1 MVLKPTKSFLTE
13 AFTNNSFGDRAT
25 DFGLK
30 AGLENSYSYL
40 YRLQRTL
47 IPYEEYF
54 YTTRN
59 QIYSYDYD
67 ENGNKYYYT
76 EVIRNEYGIKVKK
89 KIPVKYPE
97 LGDFYFDDDRRVCM
111 NIGAQL
117 IKYDQRSRYRDPDI
131 GEVDYYGKEIT
142 LYEMISNPKIFH
154 QIPVILIDNKVL
166 RDFSVKIYEDHF
178 VLILTT
184 REKTVSKIKENDY
197 YMKATLGWEFIH
209 ELVAVNGT
217 RKNEFDE
224 QHQESLYTYHTTVVQ
239 MIENTYENELVTKKV
254 YKDNIVGNKYIETG
268 IGTGEFYLYLKNGNN
283 YNIKTEESTSTPVI
297 YTESQAKIG
306 STLETKQRIGW
317 LDITTNKS
325 QFTDENGKWT
335 LKKSLIRNAKV
346 YGTGNTYEF
355 FDMYTEED
363 GCYFATVFIGNER
376 LGGTL
381 LDVDVDGDNVIIDC
395 DKKTNNDINLGDTT
409 QITIRFIFYHYLH
422 KHSGFRG
429 KYITTHE
436 KEVNLSDEAW
446 SDIFMIQ
453 KEELE
458 DYEMAI
464 PKENMILF
472 RVNKS
477 DYHENDNNDTWYLIS
492 NDNTRCFYS
501 NLFQLRNTQ
510 ETYIRN
516 IDVNSDRY
524 GYYYTED
531 GKRYTSNDEYV
542 GNEDITKSEYLKLKK
557 EPGKEYE
564 VLTRYKL
571 GSVTPDDKV
580 RVYYFY
586 YPGYDLK
593 YENMY
598 KFFYV
603 YLYCKW
609 GKGSERN
616 LPLDQVINTI
626 LFEEMNLENEFPDL
640 DPSLF
645 DDKVTSKE
653 AVIELLDGAF
663 DPDIEDVTKLSSTIY
678 DFFLSDRTTIEWIQQ
693 LQDSGIANVYF
704 GDDAVYNEAELLARI
719 IYDFTLVFNFI
730 VLREIYHYH
739 YDDVDYL
746 LNIDNKVKPFAKDM
760 TAIEY
765 KVKRLKDFISDD
777 PEVLRKYV
785 LRQNKVSK
793 KYDFTFSGEDR
804 PAYTLTENTKEKIPE
819 SYLFTFERMDLSNY
833 MNYRIFIDGFL
844 YTDYVHEVT
853 DRQDYIYIPKTDL
866 KEGMIV
872 EIETFPIYTFK
883 KEITFSEDIKSVI
896 VEFPEP
902 TTEQSIPTLSDMYFK
917 QPYSDNVFY
926 NVNDFKVEVIN
937 ENYNYYEDTNQIDV
951 YVPKKDA
958 VFNSY
963 VLVDLDQNTYVPT
976 YINDNTSV
984 TAEGYRTTED
994 NIKTATDI
1002 GKKFVYAKYIASI
1015 EKTDETITIDE
1026 LNKMIEDGLVT
1037 LDNDI
1042 YRSTKTNR
1050 AYKKTSDVSADVYIT
1065 AGFAYYVEPD
1075 TVTSLPKLSVS
1086 VDKKIYVNRST
1097 NEYFQEKND
1106 GTFSHFNK
1114 YDLLISGESYTE
1126 DQINNEF
1133 SGYSPKTDKVYKIDF
1148 GGGFYTLNGNH
1159 YNFKGQRERENDIT
1173 TDAVLKLINNDSV
1186 IRDSG
1191 ILTNDLLLVTRDT
1204 DYVSFSRILDGEIV
1218 INPENKGVS
1227 HTFLTKFV
1235 ITLLNEELINNNE
1248 DKSITIELGVRK
1260 DSILEYASQ
1269 TYDNYPCIEIGI
1281 QNQHL
1286 QAEIYEDP
1294 DDKSYWKKHTYFRRF
1309 YHYRSNGS
1317 LIAEDDYINYDAM
1330 LEKDK
1335 ERRASKGVGFTHII
1349 DPGCNEFVRVFRKK
1363 NGDGA
1368 RLRSKNRYE
1377 LLLNEGALDYGY
1389 PRVQMLE
1396 RILKGEKIIV
1406 DVTPYRNRLVYYKED
1421 LIEGADYEKVKD
1433 NAIIVDLRYYINKPF
1448 DIRYYEVY
1456 LNGRRLTRHNIFQ
1469 ISPYVIRLAGI
1480 HSLKNLEI
1488 YEKDRDWEYYGC
1500 DFKDYYLLNDFLLEN
1515 FMEDTIKEKMIDKI
1529 SGKVPENHIC
1539 EDDED
1544 YERDLDIESIF
1555 MEIFYY
1561 NRLLPLGLADAD
1573 ISTFLHDD
1581 IKYNFPIVYELFYRY
1596 APNVVSNTFYEINTS
1611 DEFVE
1616 ASLKYTD
1623 MIKDGT
1629 YDEILLHERLNGK
1642 DIVVYRGTTIF
1653 GSKFIDVYT
1662 GDNLN
1667 SLTRKFVINDS
1678 TITEKEENDFRCIY
1692 ALNTYILTTNNRYGK
1707 YFTSNDAETWIP
1719 RNAKFKSE
1727 DGKKDLTM
1735 AIFTP
1740 SMLRGEFV
1748 FFGAAYDETDA
1759 FVSYCTISSYD
1770 GLNLHWKYCQTLDSG
1785 DFNLTN
1791 KAYYSPS
1798 LGIVYFENEKYTLN
1812 GYDIEKLNV
1821 SYLTDLKKDEFV
1833 SITAKGVIYEV
1844 DGFIYSGKSSN
1855 DDKFNYTIFSRD
1867 GFKWER
1873 MLNTDEVLPEYISN
1887 ARRLNDALVAV
1898 QLVKG
1903 DNGNQY
1909 NIYIDKD
1916 ISIENKFTDKF
1927 DLTLSQVDEL
1937 VTCDDNLYVISKDKV
1952 YSLYIVKKY
1961 IGPKDL
1967 NIVPQ
1972 HVLLLDPDIYFDG
1985 DDDSKWN
1992 VYMTGNDDEFMDQ
2005 TKND

>member
-25 DFGLK
+25 DFGLR

-67 ENGNKYYYT
+67 EDGNKYYYT

-117 IKYDQRSRYRDPDI
+117 IKHDQRIRYRDPDI
-131 GEVDYYGKEIT
+131 GEADYYGKEIT
-142 LYEMISNPKIFH
+142 LNEMISNPKIFH
-154 QIPVILIDNKVL
+154 QIPVILIDNRVL

-184 REKTVSKIKENDY
+184 REKTASKIKENDY

-209 ELVAVNGT
+209 GLVAVNGAQ
-217 RKNEFDE
+217 KNEFDE

-268 IGTGEFYLYLKNGNN
+268 IGTGKFYLYLNSGNT
-283 YNIKTEESTSTPVI
+283 YNVKKEKGTSTPI
-297 YTESQAKIG
+297 EYTESQAKVG

-317 LDITTNKS
+317 LDIATNKS

-335 LKKSLIRNAKV
+335 LSKSLIRNAKV

-363 GCYFATVFIGNER
+363 GCYFATVFIGKDR

-381 LDVDVDGDNVIIDC
+381 LDVEVDGDNVIIDC
-395 DKKTNNDINLGDTT
+395 DKKTNNDINLSDTT

-436 KEVNLSDEAW
+436 KEVNLTDEAW

-458 DYEMAI
+458 DYDMAI

-477 DYHENDNNDTWYLIS
+477 DYHENDNNDTWYPIS
-492 NDNTRCFYS
+492 NENTRCFYS

-516 IDVNSDRY
+516 VDVNSDRY
-524 GYYYTED
+524 GYYFTED
-531 GKRYTSNDEYV
+531 GKRYTPNDEYI
-542 GNEDITKSEYLKLKK
+542 GNEDITKSEFLKLKK

-640 DPSLF
+640 DKSLF
-645 DDKVTSKE
+645 DDKVISKE
-653 AVIELLDGAF
+653 AVIEILDGVF
-663 DPDIEDVTKLSSTIY
+663 EPDIDDVTKLSSSIY
-678 DFFLSDRTTIEWIQQ
+678 DFFLTDRTTVEWLQQ
-693 LQDSGIANVYF
+693 LQDSGLANVYF

-746 LNIDNKVKPFAKDM
+746 LNVDNKTKPFAKDM

-765 KVKRLKDFISDD
+765 KVKRMKDFISDD

-785 LRQNKVSK
+785 LMQNKVSK
-793 KYDFTFSGEDR
+793 KYDFTFSGADR
-804 PAYTLTENTKEKIPE
+804 PTYTVTENTKEKIPE

-833 MNYRIFIDGFL
+833 MNYRIFIEGFL

-853 DRQDYIYIPKTDL
+853 DRQDYIYIPTSYL

-872 EIETFPIYTFK
+872 EIETFPVYTFK
-883 KEITFSEDIKSVI
+883 KEITFSEDKKSVI

-951 YVPKKDA
+951 YVPKKD
-958 VFNSY
+958 VIFNSY
-963 VLVDLDQNTYVPT
+963 VLVDSAQNTYVPT
-976 YINDNTSV
+976 YINDETSV
-984 TAEGYRTTED
+984 TAEEYRTTED
-994 NIKTATDI
+994 DVKNATDI
-1002 GKKFVYAKYIASI
+1002 GKKFVYAKYIAGI
-1015 EKTDETITIDE
+1015 EKSNKTISITE

-1037 LDNDI
+1037 LDNDL
-1042 YRSTKTNR
+1042 YRSTKVNR

-1065 AGFAYYVEPD
+1065 SGFGYYVEPV
-1075 TVTSLPKLSVS
+1075 TVTSLPKLSIS
-1086 VDKKIYVNRST
+1086 VDKRVYVDRST
-1097 NEYFQEKND
+1097 NEYFQEKDD
-1106 GTFSHFNK
+1106 GTFLHFNK
-1114 YDLLISGESYTE
+1114 YDLLISDESYTE
-1126 DQINNEF
+1126 DQITNEF
-1133 SGYSPKTDKVYKIDF
+1133 SGYSIKTDKVYKIDF

-1173 TDAVLKLINNDSV
+1173 TDAVLKLINSGSV
-1186 IRDSG
+1186 VRDSG
-1191 ILTNDLLLVTRDT
+1191 ILTNDLLLITRDT
-1204 DYVSFSRILDGEIV
+1204 DYVSFSRILDGETV
-1218 INPENKGVS
+1218 IDPENKGVN

-1235 ITLLNEELINNNE
+1235 ITLLNEELINNEN
-1248 DKSITIELGVRK
+1248 KSITMELGVRK

-1317 LIAEDDYINYDAM
+1317 LIAEDEYINYDAM

-1335 ERRASKGVGFTHII
+1335 ERRATKGVGFTHII
-1349 DPGCNEFVRVFRKK
+1349 DPGCNEFVRVFRQK

-1433 NAIIVDLRYYINKPF
+1433 NAILVDLRYYINKPF

-1480 HSLKNLEI
+1480 HSIKNLEI

-1529 SGKVPENHIC
+1529 SGEVPENHVC

-1596 APNVVSNTFYEINTS
+1596 APNVVSNSFYEIETS

-1616 ASLKYTD
+1616 SGLKYID

-1629 YDEILLHERLNGK
+1629 YDEILLHEKLNGK

-1667 SLTRKFVINDS
+1667 SLTRKFIINDS
-1678 TITEKEENDFRCIY
+1678 TITDKEDNDFHCIY
-1692 ALNTYILTTNNRYGK
+1692 ALNTYILTTSNKYGK

-1735 AIFTP
+1735 SIFTP

-1748 FFGAAYDETDA
+1748 FFGAAYDETDT

-1785 DFNLTN
+1785 DFNITN

-1798 LGIVYFENEKYTLN
+1798 LGIVYFENEKYTVN
-1812 GYDIEKLNV
+1812 GYDIEKLNI
-1821 SYLTDLKKDEFV
+1821 SYLSDLKKDEFA

-1844 DGFIYSGKSSN
+1844 NGFMYSGKSSN

-1927 DLTLSQVDEL
+1927 DLTLEQVDEL
-1937 VTCDDNLYVISKDKV
+1937 VTCDDNLYVISKNKV

-1972 HVLLLDPDIYFDG
+1972 HVLLLDPDVYFDG